1 MKKRLLLFIIFIL
14 SLSVLFGQGVGSQAK
29 NGGATKSDTTSTV
42 KVPVDIHRAEAQVT
56 IQADTEFNDALLIIE
71 ELSKK
76 YEGKKIVNMTSI
88 KGPIGIPIKK
98 LNWRL
103 ALQLLLKV
111 NNLKMEVLPGAYIIK
126 PGISLSDIKKK
137 AEEEKKLK
145 ATTKQVKISAIFF
158 KADKSLTKSLGID
171 WSTLVH
177 GKVNANI
184 AFSGGQL
191 SEQVLQAAVS
201 TRFDN
206 GSVSI
211 DLNTLLNIIE
221 SNQKGTIIAHPNV
234 TVMSGK
240 KGYIQ
245 VGQDFSI
252 KEKDQAGNL
261 SDKFYQT
268 GLILQVT
275 PTVMDLDGKE
285 VIHLKARVEKS
296 SATPGQ
302 VSTIINK
309 SQSSTEVILYDG
321 EETVIGGLYDTE
333 ETKVRVGIPILKDLP
348 WWVLGIKYLT
358 GYNKKQLQKNEM
370 IVIIKAKIMD
380 PIQERQNQIISTKDL
395 IDERAKSFNKV
406 RSLFYKE

>member
-1 MKKRLLLFIIFIL
+1 MKKRLLFFILFIL
-14 SLSVLFGQGVGSQAK
+14 SVSILLAQNTQGKVEEKGNVEK
-29 NGGATKSDTTSTV
+29 KSENVDI
-42 KVPVDIHRAEAQVT
+42 KVPVDLHRVEAQVT
-56 IQADTEFNDALLIIE
+56 IQADTDFNDALLIIE
-71 ELSKK
+71 ELSRK

-88 KGPIGIPIKK
+88 QGPIGIPIKQ

-103 ALQLLLKV
+103 ALQMLLKV

-126 PGISLSDIKKK
+126 PQITMDEIKKK

-158 KADKSLTKSLGID
+158 KADKSITKSLGID

-177 GKVNANI
+177 GNVTANV
-184 AFSGGQL
+184 AFSGGKL
-191 SEQVLQAAVS
+191 SDQVMQAAVS

-206 GSVSI
+206 GAVSI

-221 SNQKGTIIAHPNV
+221 SNQKGAIIAHPNV

-245 VGQDFSI
+245 VGQDFST
-252 KEKDQAGNL
+252 KTKDQAGNV
-261 SDKFYQT
+261 SDQFFST
-268 GLILQVT
+268 GLILEVK

-285 VIHLKARVEKS
+285 VIHLVAKVEKS

-309 SQSSTEVILYDG
+309 SQSNTELILFDG

-333 ETKVRVGIPILKDLP
+333 ETSVRVGIPILKDLP
-348 WWVLGIKYLT
+348 WWVFGIKYLT
-358 GYNKKQLQKNEM
+358 GYNKK
-370 IVIIKAKIMD
+370 
-380 PIQERQNQIISTKDL
+380 
-395 IDERAKSFNKV
+395 
-406 RSLFYKE
+406 RSSKE

>member
-1 MKKRLLLFIIFIL
+1 MKKRLLFFIFFIL
-14 SLSVLFGQGVGSQAK
+14 SLSLLLAQNTGSKVENA
-29 NGGATKSDTTSTV
+29 NSDTTTV
-42 KVPVDIHRAEAQVT
+42 RIPVDIHRAEAQVT

-88 KGPIGIPIKK
+88 QGPIGIPIKQ

-111 NNLKMEVLPGAYIIK
+111 NKLKMEVLPGAYIIK
-126 PGISLSDIKKK
+126 PAISIDDIQKK
-137 AEEEKKLK
+137 AEEEEKLK

-158 KADKSLTKSLGID
+158 KADKSITKSLGID

-177 GKVNANI
+177 GNVNANLD
-184 AFSGGQL
+184 FSGGKL
-191 SEQVLQAAVS
+191 SDQILEAAVS
-201 TRFDN
+201 TRIDN
-206 GSVSI
+206 GTVSI
-211 DLNTLLNIIE
+211 DLNTLLRIIE

-245 VGQDFSI
+245 VGQDFST

-261 SDKFYQT
+261 SDKFFST
-268 GLILQVT
+268 GLILEVT
-275 PTVMDLDGKE
+275 PTVMDLNGKE
-285 VIHLKARVEKS
+285 VIHLIARVEKS

-309 SQSSTEVILYDG
+309 SQSNTELILFDG

-333 ETKVRVGIPILKDLP
+333 ETIVRVGIPILKDLP

-358 GYNKKQLQKNEM
+358 GYNKKSYQRNEM

-380 PIQERQNQIISTKDL
+380 PILERQNQIISTKEL
-395 IDERAKSFNKV
+395 IDNNSKSFDRVK
-406 RSLFYKE
+406 SLFKE

>member
-1 MKKRLLLFIIFIL
+1 MKKRLLFFILFIL
-14 SLSVLFGQGVGSQAK
+14 SVSILLAQNTQGKVEEKGNVEK
-29 NGGATKSDTTSTV
+29 KSENVDI
-42 KVPVDIHRAEAQVT
+42 KVPVDLHRVEAQVT
-56 IQADTEFNDALLIIE
+56 IQADTDFNDALLIIE
-71 ELSKK
+71 ELSRK

-88 KGPIGIPIKK
+88 QGPIGIPIKQ

-103 ALQLLLKV
+103 ALQMLLKV

-126 PGISLSDIKKK
+126 PQITMDEIKKK

-158 KADKSLTKSLGID
+158 KADKSITKSLGID

-177 GKVNANI
+177 GNVTANV
-184 AFSGGQL
+184 AFSGGKL
-191 SEQVLQAAVS
+191 SDQVMQAAVS

-206 GSVSI
+206 GAVSI

-221 SNQKGTIIAHPNV
+221 SNQKGAIIAHPNV

-245 VGQDFSI
+245 VGQDFST
-252 KEKDQAGNL
+252 KTKDQAGNV
-261 SDKFYQT
+261 SDQFFST
-268 GLILQVT
+268 GLILEVK

-285 VIHLKARVEKS
+285 VIHLVAKVEKS

-309 SQSSTEVILYDG
+309 SQSNTELILFDG

-333 ETKVRVGIPILKDLP
+333 ETSVRVGIPILKDLP
-348 WWVLGIKYLT
+348 WWVFGIKYLT
-358 GYNKKQLQKNEM
+358 GYNKKEVQKNEM

-380 PIQERQNQIISTKDL
+380 PIQERQNQLISTKEK
-395 IDERAKSFNKV
+395 INERDRSFKRV
-406 RSLFYKE
+406 KSLFKF

>member
-1 MKKRLLLFIIFIL
+1 MKKRLLFFILFIL
-14 SLSVLFGQGVGSQAK
+14 SVSILLAQNTQGKVEEKGNVEK
-29 NGGATKSDTTSTV
+29 KSENVDI
-42 KVPVDIHRAEAQVT
+42 KVPVDLHRVEAQVT
-56 IQADTEFNDALLIIE
+56 IQADTDFNDALLIIE
-71 ELSKK
+71 ELSRK

-88 KGPIGIPIKK
+88 QGPIGIPIKQ

-103 ALQLLLKV
+103 ALQMLLKV

-126 PGISLSDIKKK
+126 PQITMDEIKKK

-158 KADKSLTKSLGID
+158 KADKSITKSLGID

-177 GKVNANI
+177 GNVTANV
-184 AFSGGQL
+184 AFSGGKL
-191 SEQVLQAAVS
+191 SDQVMQAAVS

-206 GSVSI
+206 GAVSI

-221 SNQKGTIIAHPNV
+221 SNQKGAIIAHPNV

-245 VGQDFSI
+245 VGQDFST
-252 KEKDQAGNL
+252 KTKDQAGNV
-261 SDKFYQT
+261 SDQFFST
-268 GLILQVT
+268 GLILEVK

-285 VIHLKARVEKS
+285 VIHLVAKVEKS

-309 SQSSTEVILYDG
+309 SQSNTELILFDG

-333 ETKVRVGIPILKDLP
+333 ETNVRVGIPILKDLP
-348 WWVLGIKYLT
+348 WWVFGIKYLT
-358 GYNKKQLQKNEM
+358 GYNKKEVKKNEM

-380 PIQERQNQIISTKDL
+380 PIQERQNQLISTQEK
-395 IDERAKSFNKV
+395 INERDRSFKRV
-406 RSLFYKE
+406 KSLFKF